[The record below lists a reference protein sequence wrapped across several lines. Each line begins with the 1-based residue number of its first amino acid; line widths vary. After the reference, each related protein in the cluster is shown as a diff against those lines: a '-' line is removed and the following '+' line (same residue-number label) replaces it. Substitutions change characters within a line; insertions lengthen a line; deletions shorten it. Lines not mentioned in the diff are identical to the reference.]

1 MKKALGVLFAF
12 LACCELVP
20 IYAVV
25 RSLLEA
31 RSGDADTG
39 TETMS
44 GLLGLSV
51 GIPFLVVFS
60 AAAIWCFQKRR

>member
-20 IYAVV
+20 IYAIV
-25 RSLLEA
+25 RALLEA

-39 TETMS
+39 TETIS
-44 GLLGLSV
+44 GLLGLSMGV
-51 GIPFLVVFS
+51 PLLFVFS